1 MSLGGPYFCP
11 LKALI
16 SCYILLTFATPTGWR
31 LAALPGRHRTNGR
44 RHRKAADRVQTQNH
58 QEMQT
63 IAELAREYPGV
74 SITIQAADL
83 LAFGEKLVAD
93 SMAAARGA
101 EAARIKA
108 AEAEDLIT
116 AAQAQELFGVSAPT
130 LWRWRKRGY
139 LEGVPVGGRIKY
151 HKADCRR
158 ILAREGA

>member
-1 MSLGGPYFCP
+1 MRLFQAGTAQTGGGTARP
-11 LKALI
+11 
-16 SCYILLTFATPTGWR
+16 PTGRR
-31 LAALPGRHRTNGR
+31 L
-44 RHRKAADRVQTQNH
+44 KQTRSMN
-58 QEMQT
+58 T